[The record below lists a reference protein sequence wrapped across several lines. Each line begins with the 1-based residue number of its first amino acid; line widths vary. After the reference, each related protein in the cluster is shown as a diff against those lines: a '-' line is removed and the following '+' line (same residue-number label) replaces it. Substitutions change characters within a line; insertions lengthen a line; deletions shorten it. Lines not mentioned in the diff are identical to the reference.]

1 MTIPSWLVT
10 AALVVFVVSSMLSI
24 GLVVQGAEI
33 AAPLR
38 RPAWVGRALVA
49 NFVLPPVA
57 ALALAALL
65 PLDPAY
71 ELGLLLIAFAAGAPF
86 LPKRDEIGGAD
97 VAVATSLMG
106 LLMTGSIVAMPIALP
121 ALAPGLQVDPWRI
134 ASPLVVLMLSPLL
147 FGMVV
152 RRVAPGVAARVQPV
166 AAKLSN
172 VGFLCVV
179 LLVCL
184 KNLPSLL
191 AVLGSGA
198 IGVAVLFVAV
208 LLGGAYLLGESAGE
222 GRRLLGY
229 ATAGRNI
236 GAALVTAEASAVEPK
251 VIVMLIVTGV
261 VGLAL
266 LLPIAAYARRH
277 RIAG

>member
-1 MTIPSWLVT
+1 MTIPSWLIT
-10 AALVVFVVSSMLSI
+10 GALVVFVVSSMLSI
-24 GLVVQGAEI
+24 GLVVRGAEI

-57 ALALAALL
+57 ALTLAALL

-71 ELGLLLIAFAAGAPF
+71 ELGLLLMAFAAGAPF
-86 LPKRDEIGGAD
+86 LPKLAEIGGAD
-97 VAVATSLMG
+97 VAVATSLMV
-106 LLMTGSIVAMPIALP
+106 LLMTGSIVVMPLALP
-121 ALAPGLQVDPWRI
+121 ALAPGLQVDPWGI
-134 ASPLVVLMLSPLL
+134 AAPLVLLMLSPLV
-147 FGMVV
+147 FGMIV
-152 RRVAPGVAARVQPV
+152 RRLAPGAAARVQPV

-172 VGFLCVV
+172 VGFLGVV

-184 KNLPSLL
+184 KNMQSLV

-198 IGVAVLFVAV
+198 IGVAVLFVLILV
-208 LLGGAYLLGESAGE
+208 GGAYLLAERDGE

-236 GAALVTAEASAVEPK
+236 GAALLTAEASAVEPK
-251 VIVMLIVTGV
+251 AIVMLIVTGV

-266 LLPIAAYARRH
+266 LLAIAAHARR
-277 RIAG
+277 RRSAP